1 MPKRK
6 IIKRKITIGQF
17 HELIKAAAQPRPSE
31 SDEASL
37 ETSDVPQDDG
47 CSGIDIHS
55 DMTEDTSG

>member
-6 IIKRKITIGQF
+6 IVKRDITREQF
-17 HELIKAAAQPRPSE
+17 HQLIRAAAQPRPSE

-47 CSGIDIHS
+47 CSEIDIHS
-55 DMTEDTSG
+55 DMTEDTSD